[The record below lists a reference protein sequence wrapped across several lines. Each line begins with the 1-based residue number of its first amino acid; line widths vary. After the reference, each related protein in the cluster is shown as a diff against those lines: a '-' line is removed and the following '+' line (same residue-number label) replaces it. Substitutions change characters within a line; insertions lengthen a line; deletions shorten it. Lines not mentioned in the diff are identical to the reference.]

1 MLKLD
6 PNPACSD
13 SQAEQQTK
21 VNLQDIIIN
30 HTNPC
35 GSVAYMDSSN
45 VRPIWQATLADRLGS
60 TAQTPRLLADEVAR
74 LESVNRNQRM
84 ADSRFAPAA
93 DRPKIVVLDGD
104 LDSRRQTSAIF
115 SELNF
120 PIQSYASPNH
130 LLTYEDLPSVGCII
144 SEVQLPDLSGLTVQQ
159 MLLDKAPTVP
169 LVFVTKHAD
178 VTTVVR
184 AMKHGAVDLLEKPVT
199 AVQLLESVSYAL
211 ELRQQWID
219 HARCHEL
226 VQTRIAD
233 LSDRER
239 QVLDLVVKGWA
250 SKQIAESLHLSVRTV
265 EHHRR
270 VMMNKMGAKN
280 LVELIHM
287 MHRLRLSVP
296 RTLRKAAQMIR
307 LD

>member
-1 MLKLD
+1 
-6 PNPACSD
+6 
-13 SQAEQQTK
+13 
-21 VNLQDIIIN
+21 
-30 HTNPC
+30 
-35 GSVAYMDSSN
+35 
-45 VRPIWQATLADRLGS
+45 
-60 TAQTPRLLADEVAR
+60 
-74 LESVNRNQRM
+74 M